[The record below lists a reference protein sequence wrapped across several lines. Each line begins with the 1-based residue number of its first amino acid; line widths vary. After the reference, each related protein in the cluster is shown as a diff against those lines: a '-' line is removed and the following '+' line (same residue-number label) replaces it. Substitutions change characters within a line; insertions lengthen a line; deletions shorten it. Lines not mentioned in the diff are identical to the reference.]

1 MASEKMAAQK
11 WRPPLSEPGLE
22 LWNCRKRYVLVHG
35 PRKSGKSLAIADCLL
50 RHAMSW
56 PGSDIVI
63 LTRTLAKGEAGVWRN
78 LTKAGGVIEK
88 WQKAGFAKYYSKNSK
103 EGGPGYAAAS
113 KVPTIKLSTGPGK
126 PYSTIQMLT
135 LAEDESAEHK
145 LKDVGADMIYICEAD
160 SFERHVVDTCK
171 LCLRSALVP
180 YSAQQL
186 ILDMNPP
193 AEGVRHYAYKYISNP
208 DDDEIAIK
216 FPLEKNC
223 FLDEREKL
231 SVLAAYAHDPNRVQR
246 YYYGEWVEMADNS
259 CFGDVFNENMHIV
272 GEPLG
277 AKDDYSVLG
286 DREILRPW
294 SGSYQL
300 DLGWDIGDQNTAVIL
315 ASPRQQGGALCYDI
329 LDEIIILRTPTS
341 VESFVRR
348 VMEMM
353 DYWRNWLRTENGVH
367 EPMWRHFSD
376 SSSMTQRMFLGGT
389 EAQRI
394 HELSGGLISLYGVT
408 KGRDSVSKRK
418 DFLRRLLFE
427 NRVAVSSRCTGVI
440 EMLRHLPP
448 KTSKTLR
455 DDLSGKDVFVQDG
468 IDPNSPLRHCAD
480 ALTYMLSSCIPMTA
494 AQGIGSKDA
503 PRALTMEM

>member
-1 MASEKMAAQK
+1 MIVDPKALKDAGYSQEKLKKLFTDAANPKLKKPSEEVIKVKSLIELHAHRIDDGIRRSLSHARYTKAVDDACDVAKNQITYTLVRGLIDRNKGKSDAENLIATAQAASELGLDSLLVPMVDTQGRK
-11 WRPPLSEPGLE
+11 LSYDGRL
-22 LWNCRKRYVLVHG
+22 
-35 PRKSGKSLAIADCLL
+35 I
-50 RHAMSW
+50 
-56 PGSDIVI
+56 
-63 LTRTLAKGEAGVWRN
+63 
-78 LTKAGGVIEK
+78 
-88 WQKAGFAKYYSKNSK
+88 KNSDTK
-103 EGGPGYAAAS
+103 PGYKINLPVFFNVYMPVVMTYVKTRQAS
-113 KVPTIKLSTGPGK
+113 L
-126 PYSTIQMLT
+126 
-135 LAEDESAEHK
+135 
-145 LKDVGADMIYICEAD
+145 
-160 SFERHVVDTCK
+160 F
-171 LCLRSALVP
+171 
-180 YSAQQL
+180 
-186 ILDMNPP
+186 
-193 AEGVRHYAYKYISNP
+193 
-208 DDDEIAIK
+208 
-216 FPLEKNC
+216 
-223 FLDEREKL
+223 
-231 SVLAAYAHDPNRVQR
+231 
-246 YYYGEWVEMADNS
+246 
-259 CFGDVFNENMHIV
+259 
-272 GEPLG
+272 
-277 AKDDYSVLG
+277 G